1 MRMRGRKLPVEAD
14 ELCLVAGVRVTM
26 VEEITVPKYGQTL
39 GRNGKL
45 QALLYLIL
53 FVGLALAVMISPRTA
68 SFRLKQPTRMVTLA
82 KQEPVGTEQSLVG
95 TMSE

>member
-1 MRMRGRKLPVEAD
+1 MRDRKLPAEAD

-26 VEEITVPKYGQTL
+26 VEEITVPKYGQ
-39 GRNGKL
+39 
-45 QALLYLIL
+45 
-53 FVGLALAVMISPRTA
+53 
-68 SFRLKQPTRMVTLA
+68 MVTLA

>member
-1 MRMRGRKLPVEAD
+1 MVSSLLVWFHLFFPDGIGDVRMRGRKLPVEAD

-45 QALLYLIL
+45 QARLYFIYL
-53 FVGLALAVMISPRTA
+53 
-68 SFRLKQPTRMVTLA
+68 
-82 KQEPVGTEQSLVG
+82 
-95 TMSE
+95 

>member
-1 MRMRGRKLPVEAD
+1 MRMRDRKLPAEAD

-45 QALLYLIL
+45 QALLYL
-53 FVGLALAVMISPRTA
+53 
-68 SFRLKQPTRMVTLA
+68 
-82 KQEPVGTEQSLVG
+82 
-95 TMSE
+95 